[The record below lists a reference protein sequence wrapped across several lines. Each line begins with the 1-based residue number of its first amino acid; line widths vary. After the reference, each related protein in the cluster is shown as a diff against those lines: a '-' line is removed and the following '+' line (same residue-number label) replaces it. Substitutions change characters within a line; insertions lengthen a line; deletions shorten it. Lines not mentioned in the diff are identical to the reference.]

1 MTVSRRVFSSATYL
15 FLGQGGARLLSIL
28 TVPILSH
35 LLAPEG
41 YGTAALITT
50 ALSLGAVFGV
60 TGIDISYAR
69 FLGARHGPAGP
80 AVESFCWRFALGSGL
95 VWGVIA
101 GLVWGSILPYWLPI
115 PIEYAPI
122 IGGGVF
128 ITTILALAQSRARLR
143 GEFKRLAAVL
153 FGAAVLGALGAI
165 ALATAGVRDERPL
178 VAAAFITMI
187 GGLLGLGVPPL
198 TILRRPSGLSPGE
211 RRHIVQV
218 GLYGVITAPA
228 YWLLSSSDRWFLTA
242 LQGAEVAGIYSVSA
256 SVGIAGLVVSQALLS
271 AWLPEALK
279 EFQHAPETASAHL
292 ATLQRRIILVFAL
305 VWLLVATLGS
315 EAIRILAAP
324 SFHGATAVIPW
335 LAGGIFFYGFF
346 HLANALHLIKK
357 SAGRS
362 VVWWLI
368 GGALSIGLNLELI
381 PRFGAVGAAMAQCFS
396 FAVVGL
402 GAMAVARKAFPF
414 TLGARVWMT
423 TVVIGI
429 LGIIGG
435 GAWSANPWISAL
447 LKLPYLGS
455 IALISLRCNEPG
467 LLISLWGYFFRT
479 EDEKRPEGGA

>member
-1 MTVSRRVFSSATYL
+1 MTVSRRVFSGATYL

-101 GLVWGSILPYWLPI
+101 GLVWGRILPYWLPI

-228 YWLLSSSDRWFLTA
+228 YWLLSSSDRWFLSSLA
-242 LQGAEVAGIYSVSA
+242 GADIAGIYSVSA
-256 SVGIAGLVVSQALLS
+256 SIGIVGLIVSTAIFS
-271 AWLPEALK
+271 AWLPEALR
-279 EFQHAPETASAHL
+279 EYESNPDEATRHL
-292 ATLQRRIILVFAL
+292 TILQRRIVLVLAV
-305 VWLLVATLGS
+305 VWLSVAGLGD
-315 EAIRILAAP
+315 EVMRLLAAP
-324 SFHGATAVIPW
+324 PFHPGARNIPW

-346 HLANALHLIKK
+346 HLANAGLLIRKRANRVIGWWI
-357 SAGRS
+357 AGG
-362 VVWWLI
+362 LI
-368 GGALSIGLNLELI
+368 SIVLNVTLI
-381 PRFGAVGAAMAQCFS
+381 PRYGDLGAAVTQCVS
-396 FAVVGL
+396 FGIVGIGSLLSSRAVFHLPLGRPLCIGLVGIFGL
-402 GAMAVARKAFPF
+402 SYPLIGTWLNAPLLSIALKLP
-414 TLGARVWMT
+414 
-423 TVVIGI
+423 VIGI
-429 LGIIGG
+429 TAVIF
-435 GAWSANPWISAL
+435 AL
-447 LKLPYLGS
+447 FVDPKLPATV
-455 IALISLRCNEPG
+455 IG
-467 LLISLWGYFFRT
+467 LVRHRLT
-479 EDEKRPEGGA
+479 PHA